1 MRDLISRWSRLLRVA
16 VKFTYSGISTAGSE
30 NCPSLIGRWYTCT
43 VGAVPWP
50 VHKSRGPCKWQ
61 RGPRSGHRQRLL
73 HTSHHG
79 GAPLSGL
86 STTHLPGT
94 VQLYSVKI
102 YLVYQVYLYSTQYS
116 CTDTPYK
123 LCTVHST
130 AVQIHL
136 MYQVQ
141 YSCTVYRYT
150 LYTRYST
157 AVHCTD
163 IPYVPGTVQLYTV
176 QIHLMYQVQYSC
188 TVYRNTLY
196 TRYSTAVHSTDT
208 PYIPGTVQLYTVHCT
223 DTPYIPGTVQLYTVQ
238 CTRYTLYTRY
248 RTAVHCTVLYTV

>member
-141 YSCTVYRYT
+141 YSCTVYR
-150 LYTRYST
+150 
-157 AVHCTD
+157 
-163 IPYVPGTVQLYTV
+163 
-176 QIHLMYQVQYSC
+176 
-188 TVYRNTLY
+188 NTLY

-248 RTAVHCTVLYTV
+248 STAVYCTVYQIHFIYQVPYSCTLYSVVHCLALLAPFPARTLLRRIWWI